1 MVVHDKATTICCS
14 RCSEEYT
21 VDGFLYA
28 ERTMRRKAAKMGWKV
43 VDDQDVCPRC
53 VQQEKIKCLLPNG
66 HFTASQL
73 LLFKEAVKNARA
85 TGKTKLT
92 CPICNENVALTERSG
107 IDSYIA
113 VCSGCGV
120 SFRKE

>member
-14 RCSEEYT
+14 RCSKEYT

-28 ERTMRRKAAKMGWKV
+28 ERTMRRKAAKMGWIV

-53 VQQEKIKCLLPNG
+53 VQQEIRKNLSLKG
-66 HFTASQL
+66 YFTASQL
-73 LLFKEAVKNARA
+73 LLFKEAVNNARA

-92 CPICNENVALTERSG
+92 CPICNEDVALTERSG